1 MKPCKCGTP
10 CVTRMDYLE
19 GPNAGKDFLCC
30 GNNRACDFFQWAPKK
45 EGTDAQLPDDLHELE
60 QPEKKRDRDSDVIAY
75 LQHQLLG
82 ISERFDMITA
92 SHNQL
97 ERRVC
102 ELERRR
108 DPEDSRARSH
118 EFSRTGPP
126 PARYVNQQ
134 FGHSP
139 FWQPK

>member
-1 MKPCKCGTP
+1 MQCKC
-10 CVTRMDYLE
+10 
-19 GPNAGKDFLCC
+19 NATAALKTVHKQGDNFGREFYCC
-30 GNNRACDFFQWAPKK
+30 GKNRDCDFFQWAPKK
-45 EGTDAQLPDDLHELE
+45 ETSDAQLPDDLHELE

-102 ELERRR
+102 ELERERRR
-108 DPEDSRARSH
+108 DPEDSRARSLL
-118 EFSRTGPP
+118 
-126 PARYVNQQ
+126 ARYVNQQ
-134 FGHSP
+134 FGHSA
-139 FWQPK
+139 FWEPK